1 MSEVGITISE
11 KHGLNPSI
19 EACFICGKDTGSI
32 LLFGRQK
39 DDKEA
44 PRRCVSGNICD
55 KCKKAIDDGY
65 VALIEA
71 RMTSNG
77 PERLGR
83 YAFIKRE
90 SINREAIGNNNIAY
104 CDTQTMDEIEK
115 ASTIKDQR

>member
-1 MSEVGITISE
+1 MSGITISE

-32 LLFGRQK
+32 LLLGK
-39 DDKEA
+39 LTGDKEA
-44 PRRCVSGNICD
+44 PKRCVSGNICD
-55 KCKKAIDDGY
+55 KCKKAIDNGY

-71 RMTSNG
+71 RMTGNG
-77 PERLGR
+77 PERLER

-90 SINREAIGNNNIAY
+90 AINQEAIGNNNIAY

-115 ASTIKDQR
+115 ALTEKDQL